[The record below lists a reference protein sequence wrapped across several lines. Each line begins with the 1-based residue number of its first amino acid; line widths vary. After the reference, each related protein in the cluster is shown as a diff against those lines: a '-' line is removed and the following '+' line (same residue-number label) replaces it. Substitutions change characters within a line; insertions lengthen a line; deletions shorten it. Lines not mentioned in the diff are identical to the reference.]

1 MHIIEL
7 SLQTICLDLIHDI
20 QNLTASFGIAFQSL
34 NWFKHLKVF
43 SLFRLNSFVSLF
55 VGVEQCIDW
64 QVSAV
69 TFVGGLGFL
78 VFLCRHRRLLL
89 IEFIVGDCDL

>member
-1 MHIIEL
+1 
-7 SLQTICLDLIHDI
+7 
-20 QNLTASFGIAFQSL
+20 
-34 NWFKHLKVF
+34 
-43 SLFRLNSFVSLF
+43 LF

-69 TFVGGLGFL
+69 TFVGGLGLL